1 MIIGKYNESVN
12 KCAMKPKGK
21 VKSVGSEKVEKVD
34 VCYKVKMPYDS
45 MGVRCA
51 SIRVRLRA
59 WRRRKTDITGGED
72 GSLAW

>member
-1 MIIGKYNESVN
+1 
-12 KCAMKPKGK
+12 MKPKGK

-59 WRRRKTDITGGED
+59 
-72 GSLAW
+72 